1 MRIGKLALNSL
12 PSWRKP
18 NKAILRCG
26 LLVLALL
33 PAAPLSGQSP
43 AAVGIPYDW
52 SHHRLVFSQPG
63 SLADGLRLQTEPRFW
78 HQWYRRNIATRAP
91 AADERSEPRGPGWG
105 FPSTRPREPQIH
117 KDWSMDMGSGA
128 TVGAAN
134 FPAKYSFVTNAAN
147 CGNATTPDFVVYN
160 TSLAGTTS
168 QASVVAYDNLYTGC
182 TGTAPSVYWAYNTGG
197 TIGTSV
203 VLSANGTQV
212 AFIHS
217 SSGGASLNILRWKS
231 STTQTASSPGT
242 LTPVAAAS
250 YYNCTAPCMTTIAFS
265 GSHNDTRSSAFY
277 DYTNDVLYVGDDSG
291 VLHKFQ
297 HVFNSTVSNTPGE
310 IAGGGTS
317 SGWPVTIS
325 ANKLT
330 SPVLDSASA
339 RVFVADAGGYLY
351 SEPAG
356 GGSSNKLATSQLAVT
371 GSTGIVDAPL
381 VDSTT
386 GYVYVWVGQDGNTVT
401 NHNCDNA
408 TGCDGVFRFSITTFT
423 TAGTGT
429 CSSTDGATWTS
440 GTVCGAE
447 SVFGSGSTTT
457 TLYDG
462 TFDNAYYTG
471 STGTT
476 GNLWTC
482 AAKPGPEPRLNY
494 SPMSSFPSVIGVSGS
509 AINPIV
515 SGNATCSPV
524 TDIYNGSTDLIF
536 LSVTASGNQTGCS
549 GACVYSFNV
558 TSSAPTSA
566 TAGLTATGGSSGIV
580 IDNTVAPGTI
590 HTSQTYFSTLSNQS
604 CAGNG
609 STGSGTGGCAVQ
621 ASQAALN

>member
-1 MRIGKLALNSL
+1 
-12 PSWRKP
+12 
-18 NKAILRCG
+18 
-26 LLVLALL
+26 
-33 PAAPLSGQSP
+33 
-43 AAVGIPYDW
+43 
-52 SHHRLVFSQPG
+52 
-63 SLADGLRLQTEPRFW
+63 
-78 HQWYRRNIATRAP
+78 
-91 AADERSEPRGPGWG
+91 
-105 FPSTRPREPQIH
+105 
-117 KDWSMDMGSGA
+117 
-128 TVGAAN
+128 
-134 FPAKYSFVTNAAN
+134 
-147 CGNATTPDFVVYN
+147 
-160 TSLAGTTS
+160 
-168 QASVVAYDNLYTGC
+168 
-182 TGTAPSVYWAYNTGG
+182 
-197 TIGTSV
+197 
-203 VLSANGTQV
+203 
-212 AFIHS
+212 
-217 SSGGASLNILRWKS
+217 
-231 STTQTASSPGT
+231 
-242 LTPVAAAS
+242 
-250 YYNCTAPCMTTIAFS
+250 MTTIAFS